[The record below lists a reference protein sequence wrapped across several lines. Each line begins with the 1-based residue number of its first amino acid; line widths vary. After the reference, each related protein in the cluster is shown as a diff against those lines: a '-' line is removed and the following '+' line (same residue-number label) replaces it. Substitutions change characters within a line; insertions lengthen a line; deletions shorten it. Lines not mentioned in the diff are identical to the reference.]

1 MKSSG
6 QLWKVIGYGMG
17 GFGADLVTVLLLVM
31 LEGLLSVD
39 NALVLAVMVMPL
51 PEEERGK
58 ALRIG
63 LIGAFVLRII
73 ATLLAVWLASM
84 SWLKLV
90 GGLYLLYLPY
100 KHFTSRSEGDS
111 AEGGAAAVGGTLL
124 GLSLFWST
132 VVKDEMIN
140 LVFAVES
147 SLAAVAMSHTTWVI
161 VTGGLLG
168 VVMMRVLTMQVLEL
182 VRRYPKL
189 IDGAYVIIAWVGLKL
204 FLEYLHVMK
213 WVELD
218 IPNWLSIGLVVVL
231 FVGSFV
237 YAKRAAEKEALAA
250 AESYEPVD
258 LHQPAELV
266 AAEGEAIPSGA
277 ESALAQSKEPD

>member
-1 MKSSG
+1 
-6 QLWKVIGYGMG
+6 MG
-17 GFGADLVTVLLLVM
+17 GIGADLVTVLLLVM

-100 KHFTSRSEGDS
+100 KHFTSHSEG
-111 AEGGAAAVGGTLL
+111 EGDGAAAVGGTIL

-140 LVFAVES
+140 LVFAVDS
-147 SLAAVAMSHTTWVI
+147 ILAAVAMSRTTWVI

-182 VRRYPKL
+182 VRKYPKL

-213 WVELD
+213 WLELD
-218 IPNWLSIGLVVVL
+218 IPNWFSIGLVIVL

-237 YAKRAAEKEALAA
+237 YAKKAADKDMALATA
-250 AESYEPVD
+250 SAYEPID
-258 LHQPAELV
+258 LFTPPELV
-266 AAEGEAIPSGA
+266 AVEGEAIPSVA
-277 ESALAQSKEPD
+277 ESALFHAEDADSRGE